1 MASHATGDG
10 GIPPRDA
17 AERGLKRVMTLG
29 GAYGTRNYT
38 VKDLRDQKGKR
49 VLVETLPFS
58 VEEAYAAEEAGI
70 DTMKVRFDPRQPDL
84 AAAIRRA
91 APNTFMAFSV
101 PLVAAASAI
110 EAVRIGYE
118 AMAIGADA
126 IMCQWSPRF
135 VAAAAE
141 AGIPVQ
147 GHAGLVP
154 RRSTW
159 TGGLRAVGKTF
170 DEAMWVYREIKA
182 LENAGAYAVEVE
194 VIPAELLVE
203 ISRRTRLI
211 TSSIGAGS
219 GGDIQF
225 LFAEDILGNNPPP
238 YPRHSKQ
245 YRHLYKMKEE
255 MQAERVSAFREF
267 VADVKEGRFPGPEHI
282 VSASGQPR
290 QRLRRGRRRRELTPG
305 RVSVSLT
312 TLSFRFGPDSGR
324 PDREAGGEESGR
336 TEPAGPR
343 ESVAGQVSRI
353 ATARVQPADAPRILT
368 GKQHTVKPSPGS
380 ASRLCSFSRWQYPM
394 SRPALCPSQM
404 IEASRLSA

>member
-17 AERGLKRVMTLG
+17 GERGLERVMTLG

-38 VKDLRDQKGKR
+38 VKALRDGKGKR

-58 VEEAYAAEEAGI
+58 PDEAAAAEEAGI

-101 PLVAAASAI
+101 PLVAAASES
-110 EAVRIGYE
+110 EAVRIGYD

-154 RRSTW
+154 RKSTW
-159 TGGLRAVGKTF
+159 TGGLRAVGKTL
-170 DEAMWVYREIKA
+170 DEAWWVFREIKA

-194 VIPAELLVE
+194 VIPAPLLVE
-203 ISRRTRLI
+203 ISRRTRLL

-225 LFAEDILGNNPPP
+225 LFAEDVLGNHPPP

-245 YRHLYKMKEE
+245 YRLLYRMKEE
-255 MQAERVSAFREF
+255 MQAERIAGFKEF
-267 VADVKEGRFPGPEHI
+267 IADVHEGRFPGPEHVI
-282 VSASGQPR
+282 
-290 QRLRRGRRRRELTPG
+290 
-305 RVSVSLT
+305 
-312 TLSFRFGPDSGR
+312 
-324 PDREAGGEESGR
+324 
-336 TEPAGPR
+336 
-343 ESVAGQVSRI
+343 
-353 ATARVQPADAPRILT
+353 DAPDGLVA
-368 GKQHTVKPSPGS
+368 QFVEAVDGS
-380 ASRLCSFSRWQYPM
+380 GG
-394 SRPALCPSQM
+394 
-404 IEASRLSA
+404 

>member
-17 AERGLKRVMTLG
+17 AKRGLKRIMTLG

-58 VEEAYAAEEAGI
+58 VEEAAAAEEAGI
-70 DTMKVRFDPRQPDL
+70 DTMKVRFDPANPEP

-101 PLVAAASAI
+101 PLIAAASEAD
-110 EAVRIGYE
+110 AVRLGYD
-118 AMAIGADA
+118 AMVIGADA

-154 RRSTW
+154 RKSTW
-159 TGGLRAVGKTF
+159 TGGLRAVGKTL

-194 VIPAELLVE
+194 VIPEELLVE
-203 ISRRTRLI
+203 ISKRTTLL
-211 TSSIGAGS
+211 TSSIGGGR

-225 LFAEDILGNNPPP
+225 LFAEDVLGNNPPP

-245 YRHLYKMKEE
+245 YRNLYKMKQE
-255 MQAERVSAFREF
+255 MQAERVAGFEAF
-267 VADVKEGRFPGPEHI
+267 VDDVQQGRFPASEHVI
-282 VSASGQPR
+282 KA
-290 QRLRRGRRRRELTPG
+290 
-305 RVSVSLT
+305 
-312 TLSFRFGPDSGR
+312 PDGLIG
-324 PDREAGGEESGR
+324 DF
-336 TEPAGPR
+336 
-343 ESVAGQVSRI
+343 V
-353 ATARVQPADAPRILT
+353 DAVDT
-368 GKQHTVKPSPGS
+368 SD
-380 ASRLCSFSRWQYPM
+380 
-394 SRPALCPSQM
+394 
-404 IEASRLSA
+404 

>member
-17 AERGLKRVMTLG
+17 GKRGLTRIMTLG

-38 VKDLRDQKGKR
+38 VKGLRDQKGKR

-58 VEEAYAAEEAGI
+58 TDEAAAAEEAGI
-70 DTMKVRFDPRQPDL
+70 DTMKVRFDPKNPEP
-84 AAAIRRA
+84 AAALRAA

-101 PLVAAASAI
+101 PLLAAATAD
-110 EAVRIGYE
+110 EAVRLGYD

-135 VAAAAE
+135 ITAAAE

-159 TGGLRAVGKTF
+159 TGGLRAVGKTL
-170 DEAMWVYREIKA
+170 DEAMWVYKSIKE
-182 LENAGAYAVEVE
+182 LEDAGAYAVEVE
-194 VIPAELLVE
+194 VIPEELLAE
-203 ISRRTRLI
+203 ISKRTTLM

-245 YRHLYKMKEE
+245 YREIFKMQ
-255 MQAERVSAFREF
+255 QAIQDERVAGFKEF
-267 VADVKEGRFPGPEHI
+267 VDDVKNGGFPGPKHVIKAADDLIGDFLEA
-282 VSASGQPR
+282 V
-290 QRLRRGRRRRELTPG
+290 EK
-305 RVSVSLT
+305 
-312 TLSFRFGPDSGR
+312 DS
-324 PDREAGGEESGR
+324 
-336 TEPAGPR
+336 
-343 ESVAGQVSRI
+343 
-353 ATARVQPADAPRILT
+353 
-368 GKQHTVKPSPGS
+368 
-380 ASRLCSFSRWQYPM
+380 
-394 SRPALCPSQM
+394 
-404 IEASRLSA
+404 

>member
-10 GIPPRDA
+10 GIPTRDA
-17 AERGLKRVMTLG
+17 GKRGLTRTMTLG
-29 GAYGTRNYT
+29 GAYATRNYT

-58 VEEAYAAEEAGI
+58 VEEAVAAEEAGI
-70 DTMKVRFDPRQPDL
+70 DTMKVRFDPKQPEP

-101 PLVAAASAI
+101 PLVAAATPA
-110 EAVRIGYE
+110 EAVRLGYD
-118 AMAIGADA
+118 AMALGADA

-135 VAAAAE
+135 VEAAAE

-159 TGGLRAVGKTF
+159 TGGLRAVGKTV
-170 DEAMWVYREIKA
+170 DEAQWVYREIKA

-194 VIPAELLVE
+194 VIPEELLAE
-203 ISRRTRLI
+203 ISKRTTLM

-245 YRHLYKMKEE
+245 YRNIYKMKQD
-255 MQAERVSAFREF
+255 MQAERVAGFKDF
-267 VADVKEGRFPGPEHI
+267 IDDVQHGRFPAEQHVIKATG
-282 VSASGQPR
+282 
-290 QRLRRGRRRRELTPG
+290 
-305 RVSVSLT
+305 
-312 TLSFRFGPDSGR
+312 TLIEDFC
-324 PDREAGGEESGR
+324 AAIESDEG
-336 TEPAGPR
+336 A
-343 ESVAGQVSRI
+343 
-353 ATARVQPADAPRILT
+353 
-368 GKQHTVKPSPGS
+368 
-380 ASRLCSFSRWQYPM
+380 
-394 SRPALCPSQM
+394 
-404 IEASRLSA
+404 

>member
-17 AERGLKRVMTLG
+17 EKKGLTRTMTLG

-58 VEEAYAAEEAGI
+58 VEEAVAAEQAGI
-70 DTMKVRFDPRQPDL
+70 DTMKVRFDPKHPEP

-91 APNTFMAFSV
+91 APHTFMAFSV
-101 PLVAAASAI
+101 PLLAAATPD
-110 EAVRIGYE
+110 EAVRLGYD
-118 AMAIGADA
+118 AMAVGADA

-135 VAAAAE
+135 VEAAAE

-154 RRSTW
+154 RKSTW
-159 TGGLRAVGKTF
+159 TGGLRAVGKTLAEARRVF
-170 DEAMWVYREIKA
+170 DEIKA
-182 LENAGAYAVEVE
+182 LEAAGAYAVEVE
-194 VIPAELLVE
+194 VIPEELLVE
-203 ISRRTRLI
+203 ISKRTSLM

-245 YRHLYKMKEE
+245 YRKIHE
-255 MQAERVSAFREF
+255 MLAAVQRERVAGFREF
-267 VADVKEGRFPGPEHI
+267 IDDVQQGAFPAAEHVI
-282 VSASGQPR
+282 KA
-290 QRLRRGRRRRELTPG
+290 
-305 RVSVSLT
+305 
-312 TLSFRFGPDSGR
+312 PDG
-324 PDREAGGEESGR
+324 
-336 TEPAGPR
+336 
-343 ESVAGQVSRI
+343 
-353 ATARVQPADAPRILT
+353 L
-368 GKQHTVKPSPGS
+368 
-380 ASRLCSFSRWQYPM
+380 
-394 SRPALCPSQM
+394 
-404 IEASRLSA
+404 IEAFLDDLD